1 MERKPIIGIPRL
13 RAYDDLYKN
22 YLNAVEAGGG
32 EPLALEPVL
41 GDIQSQI
48 AECDGFVFMGGPDFR
63 QHLSRC
69 KVVQDGRGTLDVE
82 WEEYYYEFGK
92 RVLLE
97 TTKPVLGICLGC
109 QLINIVY
116 GGTLIGDILTQIPDA
131 FWHERPQSNRKL
143 ETMHEV
149 RFPEGSPLR
158 GLFGHDWI
166 CANSSHHQSVET
178 LGTGLIVAALAGDGV
193 VEAITPEEIKG
204 RFVVGLQWHPE
215 RLYNIVDGHLTVF
228 KALCE
233 AAANQR

>member
-1 MERKPIIGIPRL
+1 MERKPTIGIPRL
-13 RAYDDLYKN
+13 REYDALYIN
-22 YLNAVEAGGG
+22 YLGAVVAGGG
-32 EPLALEPVL
+32 EPLVIEPVF
-41 GDIQSQI
+41 DEIDDQI
-48 AECDGFVFMGGPDFR
+48 ASCDGFLFMGGPDFS
-63 QHLSRC
+63 QHLSHC
-69 KVVQDGRGTLDVE
+69 KGGNRKSLPPE
-82 WEEYYYEFGK
+82 WEKFYYEFGR
-92 RVLLE
+92 RVLLG
-97 TTKPVLGICLGC
+97 TDKPALGICLGC

-116 GGTLIGDILTQIPDA
+116 GGSLIGDIQTQIPGA
-131 FWHERPQSNRKL
+131 FWHERPQSNNKL

-149 RFPEGSPLR
+149 RFPERSPLR
-158 GLFGHDWI
+158 ELYGCDWM

-193 VEAITPEEIKG
+193 VEAITPEDING

>member
-1 MERKPIIGIPRL
+1 MERKPVIGIPRL
-13 RAYDDLYKN
+13 REYDALYIN
-22 YLNAVEAGGG
+22 YLSAVVTSGG
-32 EPLALEPVL
+32 EPLALEPVS
-41 GDIQSQI
+41 DEIPSQI
-48 AECDGFVFMGGPDFR
+48 AECDGFLFMGGPDFS

-69 KVVQDGRGTLDVE
+69 KGGTKNTLPPE
-82 WEEYYYEFGK
+82 WEKYYYEIGK
-92 RVLLE
+92 RVLFE

-109 QLINIVY
+109 QLINIVC
-116 GGTLIGDILTQIPDA
+116 GGSLIGDIQTQISGA
-131 FWHERPQSNRKL
+131 FWHERPQSNHKL

-158 GLFGHDWI
+158 ELYGCNWM

-178 LGTGLIVAALAGDGV
+178 LGKGLMVAALAGDGV
-193 VEAITPEEIKG
+193 VEAITPKDINE

-233 AAANQR
+233 AATNQR